1 MAWLNLL
8 GMAVKTG
15 AKLYSDKQK
24 TKEAMS
30 SARLLQAERMA
41 KGEIEY
47 TGKIIES
54 HKNDF
59 KDEFVLILISIP
71 IILLAW
77 SVFSDDP
84 EIHRKVELF
93 FEHFNNLPFWFQA
106 LWVSVCGAIFGIKAT
121 DLIKRK

>member
-1 MAWLNLL
+1 MWLNLL
-8 GMAVKTG
+8 GMAVKTS

-30 SARLLQAERMA
+30 TARLLQAEKMA
-41 KGEIEY
+41 SGEVEY
-47 TGKIIES
+47 SGKILES
-54 HKNDF
+54 HKNDL
-59 KDEFVLILISIP
+59 KDEFVLVLISIP

-84 EIHRKVELF
+84 EIHQKVQLF
-93 FEHFNNLPFWFQA
+93 FDHFNNLPFWFQA

>member
-1 MAWLNLL
+1 MWFNLL
-8 GMAVKTG
+8 GMAVKTS
-15 AKLYSDKQK
+15 AKLYSDKQR

-30 SARLLQAERMA
+30 TARLLQAEKMA
-41 KGEIEY
+41 SGQIEY
-47 TGKIIES
+47 SGKILES
-54 HKNDF
+54 HKNDL
-59 KDEFVLILISIP
+59 KDEFVLVLISIP

-84 EIHRKVELF
+84 EIHKKVQLF
-93 FEHFNNLPFWFQA
+93 FDHFNNLPFWFQA

>member
-1 MAWLNLL
+1 MWFNLL

-30 SARLLQAERMA
+30 TARLLHAQKMVDG
-41 KGEIEY
+41 KIEY
-47 TGKIIES
+47 SGQILES
-54 HKNDF
+54 HKNDL

-84 EIHRKVELF
+84 EIHQKVQLF
-93 FEHFNNLPFWFQA
+93 FDHFNNLPFWFQA

>member
-1 MAWLNLL
+1 MWVNLL
-8 GMAVKTG
+8 GMAFKTG

-30 SARLLQAERMA
+30 SARLLQAEKMA
-41 KGEIEY
+41 RGEVEY
-47 TGKIIES
+47 SGAHQDERSGK
-54 HKNDF
+54 D
-59 KDEFVLILISIP
+59 L
-71 IILLAW
+71 
-77 SVFSDDP
+77 DP
-84 EIHRKVELF
+84 KIQEKVSLF

>member
-1 MAWLNLL
+1 MWFNLL

-15 AKLYSDKQK
+15 AKLYTDKQK
-24 TKEAMS
+24 TKQAMS
-30 SARLLQAERMA
+30 TARLLQAEKMA
-41 KGEIEY
+41 TGEVEY
-47 TGKIIES
+47 SGKILES
-54 HKNDF
+54 HKGDF
-59 KDEFVLILISIP
+59 KDEFVLVLISIQ

-84 EIHRKVELF
+84 EIHKKVQLF
-93 FEHFNNLPFWFQA
+93 FDHFNNLPFWFQA

>member
-47 TGKIIES
+47 TGKILES
-54 HKNDF
+54 HKNDL
-59 KDEFVLILISIP
+59 KDEFVLVLISIP

-84 EIHRKVELF
+84 EIHQKVELF
-93 FEHFNNLPFWFQA
+93 FDQL
-106 LWVSVCGAIFGIKAT
+106 
-121 DLIKRK
+121 

>member
-1 MAWLNLL
+1 MWINLL
-8 GMAVKTG
+8 GMAFKTG

-30 SARLLQAERMA
+30 TARLLQAEKMA
-41 KGEIEY
+41 SGKVEY
-47 TGKIIES
+47 SGKILES
-54 HKNDF
+54 HKGDF
-59 KDEFVLILISIP
+59 KDEFVLVLISIP
-71 IILLAW
+71 IVLLAW

-84 EIHRKVELF
+84 EIHRKVQLF
-93 FEHFNNLPFWFQA
+93 FDHFNNLPFWFQA

>member
-1 MAWLNLL
+1 MWFNLL

-30 SARLLQAERMA
+30 TARLLQAEKMA
-41 KGEIEY
+41 SGEVEY
-47 TGKIIES
+47 SGKILES
-54 HKNDF
+54 HKNDL
-59 KDEFVLILISIP
+59 KDEFVLVLISIP

-84 EIHRKVELF
+84 EIHKKVQLF
-93 FEHFNNLPFWFQA
+93 FDHFNNLPFWFQA

>member
-1 MAWLNLL
+1 MWFNLL
-8 GMAVKTG
+8 GMAVKTS
-15 AKLYSDKQK
+15 AKLYSDKQR

-30 SARLLQAERMA
+30 TARLLQAEKMA
-41 KGEIEY
+41 SGEVEY
-47 TGKIIES
+47 SGKILES
-54 HKNDF
+54 HKNDL
-59 KDEFVLILISIP
+59 KDEFVLVLISIP

-84 EIHRKVELF
+84 EIHQKVQLF
-93 FEHFNNLPFWFQA
+93 FDHFNNLPFWFQA

>member
-1 MAWLNLL
+1 MWFNLL
-8 GMAVKTG
+8 GMAVKTS
-15 AKLYSDKQK
+15 AKLYSDKQR

-30 SARLLQAERMA
+30 TARLLQAEKMA
-41 KGEIEY
+41 SGEVEY
-47 TGKIIES
+47 SGKILES
-54 HKNDF
+54 HKNDL
-59 KDEFVLILISIP
+59 KDEFVLVLISIP

-84 EIHRKVELF
+84 EIHKKVQLF
-93 FEHFNNLPFWFQA
+93 FDHFNNLPFWFQA

>member
-1 MAWLNLL
+1 MWLNLL
-8 GMAVKTG
+8 GMAVKTS

-30 SARLLQAERMA
+30 TARLLQAEKMA
-41 KGEIEY
+41 SGEVEY
-47 TGKIIES
+47 SGKILES
-54 HKNDF
+54 HKNDL
-59 KDEFVLILISIP
+59 KDEFVLVLISIP

-84 EIHRKVELF
+84 EIHKKVQLF
-93 FEHFNNLPFWFQA
+93 FDHFNNLPFWFQA

>member
-1 MAWLNLL
+1 MWFNLL
-8 GMAVKTG
+8 GMAVKTS
-15 AKLYSDKQK
+15 AKLYSDKQR

-30 SARLLQAERMA
+30 SARLLQAEKMA
-41 KGEIEY
+41 SGEVEY
-47 TGKIIES
+47 SGKILES
-54 HKNDF
+54 HKNDL
-59 KDEFVLILISIP
+59 KDEFVLVLISIP

-84 EIHRKVELF
+84 EIHKKVQLF
-93 FEHFNNLPFWFQA
+93 FDHFNNLPFWFQA

>member
-1 MAWLNLL
+1 MWLNLV

-15 AKLYSDKQK
+15 AEVYKNKKQSEALESQAKKLHYEK
-24 TKEAMS
+24 M
-30 SARLLQAERMA
+30 AR
-41 KGEIEY
+41 GEIEY
-47 TGKIIES
+47 TGKILDS
-54 HKNDF
+54 QKGDY
-59 KDEFVLILISIP
+59 KDEFVLMLISVP
-71 IILLAW
+71 IILLFW

-84 EIHRKVELF
+84 KIQEKVALF

>member
-1 MAWLNLL
+1 MWFNLL

-47 TGKIIES
+47 TGKILEA
-54 HKNDF
+54 HKNDL
-59 KDEFVLILISIP
+59 KDEFVLVLISIP

>member
-1 MAWLNLL
+1 MWFNLL

-15 AKLYSDKQK
+15 AKLYTDKQK
-24 TKEAMS
+24 TKQAMS
-30 SARLLQAERMA
+30 TARLLQAEKMA
-41 KGEIEY
+41 TGEVEY
-47 TGKIIES
+47 SGKILES
-54 HKNDF
+54 HKGDL
-59 KDEFVLILISIP
+59 KDEFVLVLISIP

-84 EIHRKVELF
+84 EIHKKVQLF
-93 FEHFNNLPFWFQA
+93 FDHFNNLPFWFQA